1 MADRE
6 QLAALLGWYVA
17 MGVDEAIGDTPRDS
31 FAPPAALAPRP
42 TPAPIPIAS
51 PPAPRTA
58 ASLAAPAVARPLAS
72 ATSEV
77 AGARKLAEA
86 ATTLA
91 ELEAAVSS
99 FDGCALRKT
108 ATHTVFADGTPHA
121 PVMVIGEAPGAD
133 EDRLGKPFVGRSGQ
147 LLDRMLA
154 AIGLD
159 RQHNVYIT
167 NILFWR
173 PPGNRKPTEAEI
185 ALCDRIRDQAGVRA
199 PLTSREQNTG
209 GQNTLPARAP
219 PPPGPASGLPTS
231 VPACRRNGHRVSTP
245 ILRHTTPTARSV
257 GAPAS
262 DGLGPD
268 LRNVVAAEHADGKR
282 RHALYYPPCHF
293 RPPGSCTGFAV
304 GAIVPDTPFTK
315 VTGV

>member
-31 FAPPAALAPRP
+31 FAPPATIAAR
-42 TPAPIPIAS
+42 PAPIPMAS
-51 PPAPRTA
+51 SSLSAARAIPP
-58 ASLAAPAVARPLAS
+58 LAAPAVARPIAS
-72 ATSEV
+72 ASSEV
-77 AGARKLAEA
+77 AGARRLAEA
-86 ATTLA
+86 ATTLT

-133 EDRLGKPFVGRSGQ
+133 EDRIGKPFVGRSGQ

-154 AIGLD
+154 AIGLE
-159 RQHNVYIT
+159 RSRNVYIT

-185 ALCDRIRDQAGVRA
+185 ALCLPFVLRHIALGTPQVVLLSGGTATSAILGRAEGITKLRGRWFDLAIPGQDRPTPA
-199 PLTSREQNTG
+199 LTMFHPSFLLRT
-209 GQNTLPARAP
+209 PARK
-219 PPPGPASGLPTS
+219 SETW
-231 VPACRRNGHRVSTP
+231 R
-245 ILRHTTPTARSV
+245 
-257 GAPAS
+257 
-262 DGLGPD
+262 D
-268 LRNVVAAEHADGKR
+268 LLELQSKIR
-282 RHALYYPPCHF
+282 L
-293 RPPGSCTGFAV
+293 
-304 GAIVPDTPFTK
+304 
-315 VTGV
+315 